1 VQAQPGCIVHRDKG
15 ARVHDDLHQA
25 HHEVI
30 DASAMASRLG
40 ATGHG
45 QDDALPCGQ
54 REGIHCH
61 DSKIKVSCWLGI
73 VDKANHINDKV
84 AVPVRSEGDSRA
96 QDVELFHGDLG
107 KAPSDAGVVKVQAQ
121 PGCIVHRDKGARV
134 HDDLRQA
141 HHEVGDASAMASRLG
156 ASGLGQDDALSCG
169 KREGIHC
176 HDSNIKVSGRLG
188 IVDKAKDA
196 PFLHDRSLTSSGSA
210 CSPATL
216 ACQRRHSSI
225 SADISSAEGASTVCP
240 HVSIRFFW

>member
-1 VQAQPGCIVHRDKG
+1 MPRGWISWQPHVLLTMHGGCDRVQRLQK
-15 ARVHDDLHQA
+15 LQN
-25 HHEVI
+25 
-30 DASAMASRLG
+30 ASHVWGDTFLSEMQTL
-40 ATGHG
+40 
-45 QDDALPCGQ
+45 L
-54 REGIHCH
+54 GIH
-61 DSKIKVSCWLGI
+61 
-73 VDKANHINDKV
+73 DKD
-84 AVPVRSEGDSRA
+84 AVPLRSEGDARA
-96 QDVELFHGDLG
+96 QDVEVFHVDLG

-134 HDDLRQA
+134 HDDLHQA
-141 HHEVGDASAMASRLG
+141 HHEVIDASAMASRLG